1 MNNDLFPILR
11 TEEIFNILNMQL
23 NYKMITLDLLNTP
36 NQKNNSSSTAIIN
49 FYKNFIF
56 DYQLSDNI
64 NNNVKLLKF
73 LQLFFMF
80 LGINDFNLMDLY
92 NCNDLTRLH
101 RSLSCIINFIR
112 FSQERLKHVNNLIV
126 KINIQSK
133 LDIIDT
139 KLSYV
144 LSGENSNNLKELEL
158 NYTKKLN
165 ILSINN
171 NNKINEL
178 TQQIQHHEMHLE
190 KLISMNNEMRKIVDV
205 VETKIIDDLLV
216 NKISQNL
223 ITLKKNL
230 NSIKNDNITIS
241 KLEETL
247 NKNKEEIDSLQK
259 NTGSVMDNDYELSEI
274 TNTYQALMKLKSVI
288 NLESTVS
295 FNTDDWQEDTQKAL
309 DKFLPQWK
317 NITQRKLNLLHV
329 ENNNIISNLN
339 QTYNEIYNSYNGYKE
354 QILTSYDSLIQE
366 INDYVSNIIEYL

>member
-1 MNNDLFPILR
+1 MNNDLFPILK
-11 TEEIFNILNMQL
+11 TDEIFNILNIQL

-36 NQKNNSSSTAIIN
+36 NQKNSSSSTAIIS

-92 NCNDLTRLH
+92 NCNELSRLH

-144 LSGENSNNLKELEL
+144 LSGENSNNLKDLEL
-158 NYTKKLN
+158 SYTKKMN

-178 TQQIQHHEMHLE
+178 THQIQHHDSHL
-190 KLISMNNEMRKIVDV
+190 KTLISMNNEMKEIVDV

-216 NKISQNL
+216 EKISQNL

-247 NKNKEEIDSLQK
+247 NKNKEEIDHLQK
-259 NTGSVMDNDYELSEI
+259 NTGSVMENDHELNEI
-274 TNTYQALMKLKSVI
+274 NITHQALMKLKSVI
-288 NLESTVS
+288 NLESTTT
-295 FNTDDWQEDTQKAL
+295 FNIDDWQKETQNAL
-309 DKFLPQWK
+309 DMFLPQWK
-317 NITQRKLNLLHV
+317 NITQRKSNLLHV

-339 QTYNEIYNSYNGYKE
+339 QTYNEIYHSYNGYKD